1 METWARRASRKG
13 HLGPYEL
20 ELGTRIIRL
29 FLHHGASDVAQRSA
43 DVLTEALGEAANSW
57 ERWERYGLAA
67 EELETASAL
76 RQMVG
81 DGDGCEALSRRATV
95 LRKREA
101 KQDAK
106 VLAEAQHVVV
116 QLRPVLERDDL
127 DREGLA
133 RLHDAAVMVH
143 AHLCRD
149 VGPDDEHHAIVEAAW
164 ERLLQRRDELAILN
178 VDRGCPS
185 CGAVLEPLACAQ
197 DRPSVNL
204 HLCPQCGLCL
214 GTRSVLRC
222 RRQGPVVLTLARV
235 TKVALA
241 GRSHT
246 VLREDQGTVYLVVD
260 PERRIVLAFELK
272 TSGPVAFEP
281 GSPVGP
287 PGLDDP
293 LHALALDGGPALDV
307 LLAAWGGHREH
318 FQHVEEELTL
328 ALREETARLLEESD
342 LLEKAGATP
351 VVGPPAG

>member
-29 FLHHGASDVAQRSA
+29 FLHHGASDAAQRSA
-43 DVLTEALGEAANSW
+43 DALTEALGEAANSW

-67 EELETASAL
+67 EELEAASAL

-81 DGDGCEALSRRATV
+81 DDEGCEALSRRALV

-106 VLAEAQHVVV
+106 ALTEAQGIIAK
-116 QLRPVLERDDL
+116 LRPAPKSDEL

-133 RLHDAAVMVH
+133 RLHDAAVTVH

-149 VGPDDEHHAIVEAAW
+149 VGPDDEHHAIVEATW
-164 ERLLQRRDELAILN
+164 ERLLQRRDELAVLN
-178 VDRGCPS
+178 VGKSCPS
-185 CGAVLEPLACAQ
+185 CRTALEPLTCAQ
-197 DRPSVNL
+197 DRPAVNL
-204 HLCPQCGLCL
+204 HFCPQCGRCL

-222 RRQGPVVLTLARV
+222 RGPVVLTLTRV
-235 TKVALA
+235 TTVALA

-246 VLREDQGTVYLVVD
+246 VLCEDQGTVHLVVD
-260 PERRIVLAFELK
+260 PDRRIVLAFELT

-281 GSPVGP
+281 GPPVGP
-287 PGLDDP
+287 SGLDEP
-293 LHALALDGGPALDV
+293 LRALALEGGPALDA
-307 LLAAWGGHREH
+307 LLAAWDGCTEH
-318 FQHVEEELTL
+318 FQHVEEELTR
-328 ALREETARLLEESD
+328 ALREETARVLEEVDLLEE
-342 LLEKAGATP
+342 AGATP
-351 VVGPPAG
+351 VVEPPAG